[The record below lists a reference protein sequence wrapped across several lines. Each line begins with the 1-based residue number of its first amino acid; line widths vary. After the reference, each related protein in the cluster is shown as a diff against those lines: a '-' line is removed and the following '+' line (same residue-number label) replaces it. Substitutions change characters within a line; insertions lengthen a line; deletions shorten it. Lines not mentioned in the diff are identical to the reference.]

1 MIHLMRGAGERL
13 NCPSSSVLPAPRANF
28 ADDLAASACRLKLLS
43 PVLPSGFAGTFAPGS
58 PAFTML
64 EARSLTAL
72 RLGAAGRQLRFV
84 HVETSHRIG
93 AGRAPYPY
101 VRSGRRAHGS
111 GPFRTPWRAPP
122 EDGYGGKRGTL
133 LGRRPLCGKNVLPEP
148 RPHSGP

>member
-13 NCPSSSVLPAPRANF
+13 DCPSSSLLPAPRANF

-43 PVLPSGFAGTFAPGS
+43 PMPAGVAGPFAPWS

-64 EARSLTAL
+64 EASSPAAL
-72 RLGAAGRQLRFV
+72 RLGATGRRLPFV
-84 HVETSHRIG
+84 HRGTGRRIG
-93 AGRAPYPY
+93 AGRAPYPG
-101 VRSGRRAHGS
+101 VRSGRRARGS

-122 EDGYGGKRGTL
+122 EDGYGGKRWSL
-133 LGRRPLCGKNVLPEP
+133 LGRRPLCGKNVLPER